1 MTQFVIALS
10 LPLYLFSGRRK
21 RWMQTILFYML
32 VVSDTELNNIINT
45 VWKMNFVYRKQTA
58 INAQFWIF
66 YISTF
71 LMQIQ
76 KLLLFISIP
85 VLKQPIF
92 SHSWIHTEGG
102 RAAVTILK
110 GWITTVIAFFSMVLI
125 ILNPIGY
132 SPMLHKSITAPQNLR
147 WISLLGMFLIL

>member
-1 MTQFVIALS
+1 MTQFVIALP

-21 RWMQTILFYML
+21 RWMQTILFDML
-32 VVSDTELNNIINT
+32 VVSDTELNNIIST
-45 VWKMNFVYRKQTA
+45 VWKMNCVYRKQTTIDA
-58 INAQFWIF
+58 HFWIF

-76 KLLLFISIP
+76 KLLLFLSIP

-102 RAAVTILK
+102 GAVTILK
-110 GWITTVIAFFSMVLI
+110 RWITTVIAFFSMVLM